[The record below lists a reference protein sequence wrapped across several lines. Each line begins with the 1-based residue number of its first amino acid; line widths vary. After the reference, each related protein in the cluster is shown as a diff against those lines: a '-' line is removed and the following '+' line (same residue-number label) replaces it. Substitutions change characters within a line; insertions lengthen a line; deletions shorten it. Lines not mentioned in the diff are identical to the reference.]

1 MTDLNRRIFERALSL
16 NTKPTG
22 RFQRQVAESLFRTML
37 RACEDVRANRIDAP
51 LYAFPAPTGSGKSTT
66 AATLITAMTEAD
78 PAYSA
83 IIACFTIDEA
93 DATYRRLLAAG
104 VPVDELYVYTFEHSD
119 RDAQGHQSRH
129 LGRLAPA
136 SHSGLRKA
144 RIGVCTHEL
153 LMRECKGELDLG
165 VRMHAGIQPRT
176 NIFIDEYPAIV
187 GTFTMVPSDLAFL
200 GEQLCR
206 LDGWDSTHA
215 TFKAIE
221 ARVQAKFEATGGR
234 AEKVQ
239 LLSREEYQVLCS
251 LDRAGLGATST
262 TKRLDEVLAF
272 LDAASSGNCF
282 LYRGS
287 GVRTAQV
294 RQARKFQAFH
304 RTFAITPGMIIL
316 DATFDVSPMRK
327 LFGNVDVVATPTA
340 DYRNLRIT
348 HIDSPQMFADI
359 ARNNTPRS
367 VDEEYLSY
375 VRRTVLE
382 NTQPG
387 DRALVIVQLRHQ
399 KQQEGVG
406 DWKGRQ
412 VMLAHWGAGIGS
424 NDWRECTHVFA
435 FSEFHTPCSVH
446 IAEAFGLQNGPMCP
460 QQLHKETAGASRKGN
475 VALASDGH
483 RLRWLKQMTCRGSVR
498 QIDDEGVCG
507 EMHLFTTMNK
517 ELLLTHYQT
526 LFPGTAQPSFIKHPD
541 AKPKSHGERL
551 VDYLMASNDEK
562 LCATQIAAAL
572 GIEVKKVATAF
583 NSRRGACLR
592 YRGWEFMPGNG
603 KASTPYLIKTPIVIN
618 IPGGPCLTI

>member
-1 MTDLNRRIFERALSL
+1 MTDLNRHILERALSL
-16 NTKPTG
+16 HTKSTG
-22 RFQRQVAESLFRTML
+22 RFQREVVECLFRTML
-37 RACEDVRANRIDAP
+37 RAGDDVRANRIDAP
-51 LYAFPAPTGSGKSTT
+51 LYAFPAPTGSGKSTS
-66 AATLITAMTEAD
+66 AAALITAMAEAD
-78 PAYSA
+78 PGYSA
-83 IIACFTIDEA
+83 VIACLTIKEA
-93 DATYRRLLAAG
+93 DATYRRLRDAG
-104 VPVDELYVYTFEHSD
+104 VSVEELYVYTSEHSD
-119 RDAQGHQSRH
+119 RDAQGHQTRQP
-129 LGRLAPA
+129 GRLPPA

-153 LMRECKGELDLG
+153 LMRECKAELDLG
-165 VRMHAGIQPRT
+165 VRMYAGTQPRT

-187 GTFTMVPSDLAFL
+187 SIVDMVPSDLAFL

-206 LDGWDSTHA
+206 LHGWDSVYS

-221 ARVQAKFEATGGR
+221 TRVQAKFETVGGR
-234 AEKVQ
+234 AEAVH
-239 LLSREEYQVLCS
+239 LLSREEYQALQG
-251 LDRAGLGATST
+251 LDRSGLGETPD
-262 TKRLDEVLAF
+262 TKRVVGVLDF
-272 LDAASSGNCF
+272 LDAASLGNCF

-294 RQARKFQAFH
+294 RQARIFQAFR
-304 RTFAITPGMIIL
+304 RTFSITPGMIVL

-327 LFGNVDVVATPTA
+327 LFGNVEVVAVPTA

-348 HIDSPQMFADI
+348 HIDAPQMFADI
-359 ARNNTPRS
+359 ARKNTPRS

-435 FSEFHTPCSVH
+435 FSEFHKPCSVH
-446 IAEAFGLQNGPMCP
+446 IAEAFGLQDGSMCP
-460 QQLHKETAGASRKGN
+460 QQLHRETAGASRKGN
-475 VALASDGH
+475 VALASDGD
-483 RLRWLKQMTCRGSVR
+483 RLRWWKQMTCRGSVR

-517 ELLLTHYQT
+517 ELLLKHYQT

-541 AKPKSHGERL
+541 AKPKSHGARL
-551 VDYLMASNDEK
+551 VDYVMASNAEK
-562 LCATQIAAAL
+562 LSATQIAAAL

-583 NSRRGACLR
+583 NSRWGACLR
-592 YRGWEFMPGNG
+592 FRGWEFMPGNG